1 MVANPEKI
9 KQWTYDDLAVLPEYG
24 SAPDADKRYEI
35 IDGELVMTAAPLID
49 HQRIIL
55 NLASELRSFVNS
67 QKLGHIFIAPADVVL
82 SRFDVVQP
90 DIFFI
95 ESDRSTII
103 TEKNIL
109 GAPDLCVEVVSP
121 FSDRRDRKSKYALY
135 ARYAV
140 PSYWIVDP
148 RLRVLEEYD
157 LRGEQ
162 FRLVR
167 EWKADE
173 LFLPGAFPGLSI
185 ALAEIFPAT

>member
-35 IDGELVMTAAPLID
+35 IDGELVMTAAPLIN
-49 HQRIIL
+49 HQRIIGKL
-55 NLASELRSFVNS
+55 FNALQNYISQHQLGEVFV
-67 QKLGHIFIAPADVVL
+67 APVDVVL

-90 DIFFI
+90 DIFFV
-95 ESDRSTII
+95 ESDRSAII

-109 GAPDLCVEVVSP
+109 GAPDLCVEVISP

-157 LRGEQ
+157 LRGEE